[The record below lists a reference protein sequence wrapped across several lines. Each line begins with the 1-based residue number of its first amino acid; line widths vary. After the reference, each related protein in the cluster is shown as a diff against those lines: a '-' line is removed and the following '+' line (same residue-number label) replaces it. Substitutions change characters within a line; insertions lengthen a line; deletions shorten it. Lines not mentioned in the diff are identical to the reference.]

1 MNYILADDLT
11 NDWFDP
17 SFISTQS
24 AILKIPD
31 SYVLYSV
38 YAKAIIN
45 NFPEIKCNA
54 SLTLDIGVGDLTS
67 KPYQYYAFEVRNNE
81 TAEVLFSIVD
91 QPSIEKINECLL
103 EILINLKKLSNDVEK
118 R

>member
-54 SLTLDIGVGDLTS
+54 SLTLDIGVGDLTNKSYQLRFRGS
-67 KPYQYYAFEVRNNE
+67 K
-81 TAEVLFSIVD
+81 
-91 QPSIEKINECLL
+91 
-103 EILINLKKLSNDVEK
+103 
-118 R
+118 